1 LHGSCGIWGEHVYIY
16 LKFNINRN
24 DLNKIIAKRK
34 MSDVYKGDKVA
45 SRNVYFKDSKIL
57 IEHKEKT
64 DTNLDIYQSSIGFP
78 LIVKLGNWWKPGE
91 ELDKNTLEVYV
102 NEGVMDDMLADTQ
115 EFLFFDPQKS
125 LVYYVC
131 TGIKI

>member
-1 LHGSCGIWGEHVYIY
+1 
-16 LKFNINRN
+16 
-24 DLNKIIAKRK
+24 